1 MANISE
7 SIERFILATMGENDS
22 VDISRNSLAEYFSCA
37 PSQINY
43 VLDTR
48 FTFDRGFVKESRRG
62 GSGFI
67 KISKIKNSDS
77 NQMLSSLVVDS
88 IGDELSFKR
97 MSQILD
103 TPWNDL
109 GMTKNEQTII
119 ESALSEDSL
128 SMPFTIKDK
137 VRAKAFKNILLKLMI
152 KETEDKNV

>member
-7 SIERFILATMGENDS
+7 VIEQFIIASLGENDS

-48 FTFDRGFVKESRRG
+48 FTIDRGFVKESRRG

-67 KISKIKNSDS
+67 KISRLKQS
-77 NQMLSSLVVDS
+77 NDFDYLNSLVIDS
-88 IGDELSFKR
+88 IGDELTFKR

-103 TPWNDL
+103 KLLTDQIVDENGKKL
-109 GMTKNEQTII
+109 I
-119 ESALSEDSL
+119 EASLSEDSL

-137 VRAKAFKNILLKLMI
+137 VRAKAFKNVLIELM
-152 KETEDKNV
+152 KKG

>member
-7 SIERFILATMGENDS
+7 TIEQFIIATMGENDS

-48 FTFDRGFVKESRRG
+48 FTVDRGYIKESRRG

-67 KISKIKNSDS
+67 KITKIKHSDS
-77 NQMLSSLVVDS
+77 NAYLNSLVLES
-88 IGDELSFKR
+88 IGDELTFKR
-97 MSQILD
+97 MNQILD
-103 TPWNDL
+103 KLVSDGVVT
-109 GMTKNEQTII
+109 NEERVVV

-137 VRAKAFKNILLKLMI
+137 VRAKAFKNVLLKLMT
-152 KETEDKNV
+152 KE

>member
-7 SIERFILATMGENDS
+7 TIEKFIVTSLENNDS

-48 FTFDRGFVKESRRG
+48 FTLDRGYIKESRRG

-67 KISKIKNSDS
+67 KITKIQNTDT
-77 NQMLSSLVVDS
+77 NAYLNNLITDS
-88 IGDELSFKR
+88 IGDEISEKR

-103 TPWNDL
+103 KLLEDSVVSERERDVVF
-109 GMTKNEQTII
+109 M
-119 ESALSEDSL
+119 ALSDDSL

-137 VRAKAFKNILLKLMI
+137 VRAKAFKNVLTKLMNN
-152 KETEDKNV
+152 KE

>member
-103 TPWNDL
+103 KLCNDL
-109 GMTKNEQTII
+109 VVTKNEQTII

>member
-7 SIERFILATMGENDS
+7 TIEKFIVTSLENNDS

-48 FTFDRGFVKESRRG
+48 FTLDRGYIKESRRG

-67 KISKIKNSDS
+67 KITKIQNTDT
-77 NQMLSSLVVDS
+77 NAYLNNLITDS
-88 IGDELSFKR
+88 IGDEISEKR

-103 TPWNDL
+103 KLLEDSVVSERERDVVF
-109 GMTKNEQTII
+109 M
-119 ESALSEDSL
+119 ALSDDSL

-137 VRAKAFKNILLKLMI
+137 VRAKAFKNVLTKLMNN
-152 KETEDKNV
+152 KD

>member
-1 MANISE
+1 MSNISDT
-7 SIERFILATMGENDS
+7 IEKFIISSLSDAES

-48 FTFDRGFVKESRRG
+48 FTPDRGFVKESKRG

-67 KISKIKNSDS
+67 KISRIKASCQNEY
-77 NQMLSSLVVDS
+77 LSSLVLES
-88 IGDELSFKR
+88 IGDELTFKR

-103 TPWNDL
+103 KLIGDSIVSL
-109 GMTKNEQTII
+109 KEKGII
-119 ESALSEDSL
+119 EAALSDDSL
-128 SMPFTIKDK
+128 DMPFTIKDR

-152 KETEDKNV
+152 K

>member
-7 SIERFILATMGENDS
+7 VIEQFIIASLGDNDS

-48 FTFDRGFVKESRRG
+48 FTIDRGFVKESRRG

-67 KISKIKNSDS
+67 KISRLKQS
-77 NQMLSSLVVDS
+77 NDFDYLNSLVIDS
-88 IGDELSFKR
+88 IGDELTFKR

-103 TPWNDL
+103 KLLNDEIVDENGKKL
-109 GMTKNEQTII
+109 I
-119 ESALSEDSL
+119 EASLSEDSL

-137 VRAKAFKNILLKLMI
+137 VRAKAFKNVLIELM
-152 KETEDKNV
+152 KKG